1 MTTTPIVGSENRL
14 CRVHRRLAHDGGVG
28 RHEVASDALGKAAC
42 VTGGTGQGF
51 RDRRTT
57 EKAQKGARMRSCLPG
72 AGLPVIKRGTG
83 TRPPRETGAG
93 GPTARGVHHAAR
105 AGSELGVGAQPF
117 CCFHS
122 AAYTLS
128 AIRGGNSSGHLSTA

>member
-1 MTTTPIVGSENRL
+1 MTTTPIVGSENVL

-57 EKAQKGARMRSCLPG
+57 ERTNEGARLRSCPPG
-72 AGLPVIKRGTG
+72 AGLPVIKRGTAEI
-83 TRPPRETGAG
+83 PPREALSSE
-93 GPTARGVHHAAR
+93 PTARGVHHAAR